1 MSSIVVSDLAYAP
14 PGADQIF
21 FDVNFGVSAGEHA
34 AIVGANGAGKS
45 TILKI
50 LSGVYEADEGEFTVG
65 GNMLS
70 MTQDVGMSRPDD
82 SLRDMLVEVAP
93 KVLRDAGRA
102 LIAAEAAL
110 ADGTDDGMGYA
121 EALGVWG
128 DLGGYELEA
137 QWAAAA
143 QRSVKTPVDDFA
155 RLSLRCL
162 PPAQWVGSSIG
173 GRPAAGIMVCL
184 LSVVCVSCTSANL
197 FSPGACWSRGIFVVV
212 LSGRSLA
219 RAGWLLPQMLSN
231 LVTSSSVIVWFTV
244 LIGVNLLRGVL
255 ALSSIFVLV
264 SVSL

>member
-1 MSSIVVSDLAYAP
+1 LSDLAYAP
-14 PGADQIF
+14 PGVDQIF

-155 RLSLRCL
+155 RRK
-162 PPAQWVGSSIG
+162 
-173 GRPAAGIMVCL
+173 
-184 LSVVCVSCTSANL
+184 VSE
-197 FSPGACWSRGIFVVV
+197 
-212 LSGRSLA
+212 LSGGERKRLVLDLLLTSGADVLLLDEPDNYLDIPT
-219 RAGWLLPQMLSN
+219 RAWLEDQIRACKSTILMVSHD
-231 LVTSSSVIVWFTV
+231 
-244 LIGVNLLRGVL
+244 R
-255 ALSSIFVLV
+255 ALSRTRGNENHRHRGRRLLGARRLV
-264 SVSL
+264 RDVSRSPRKTPRAVG